1 MSRALR
7 RNQILAAA
15 VVTAALLA
23 ALAAVALSRTVA
35 NEEYER
41 TDARL
46 SAELAGAVRALDDL
60 ARDARDRAVR
70 LAAGPRVQAALASGD
85 TATLDRIGTGVP
97 DVRFEV
103 DGMRIAGAEREFPL
117 GVSAAVVSA
126 GRQIGRVVVDVPVAA
141 VEQRTAL
148 AAGDRLVAGQGEP

>member
-15 VVTAALLA
+15 VITAALLA
-23 ALAAVALSRTVA
+23 ALAAIAFSRTVA

-46 SAELAGAVRALDDL
+46 SAELSGAVRALDDL

-85 TATLDRIGTGVP
+85 
-97 DVRFEV
+97 
-103 DGMRIAGAEREFPL
+103 
-117 GVSAAVVSA
+117 SAAVVSA

-148 AAGDRLVAGQGEP
+148 AAGDRLVAGQVEPLAPSPA